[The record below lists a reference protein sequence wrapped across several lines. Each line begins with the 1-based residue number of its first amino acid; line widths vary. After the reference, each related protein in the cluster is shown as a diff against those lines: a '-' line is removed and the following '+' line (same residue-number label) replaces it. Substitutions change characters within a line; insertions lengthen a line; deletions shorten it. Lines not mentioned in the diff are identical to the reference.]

1 MNYIFFDYKT
11 LKFIVNKNKLMIELY
26 INPNELAVILYCSQN
41 AAPSN
46 SRKTYR
52 EYKFEI

>member
-1 MNYIFFDYKT
+1 
-11 LKFIVNKNKLMIELY
+11 MIELY
-26 INPNELAVILYCSQN
+26 INRNESAVILYCSQN

-46 SRKTYR
+46 SHKTHR